1 VVGRIRFHS
10 KRNSFT
16 ITIREN
22 VFLDAGDVA
31 LRPYE
36 DRDRTSLVAILGR
49 TDLMNLVLEERP
61 FGVNEAETFIL
72 NNFHVSERLHYGT
85 VTLKSTGEAIGFSG
99 FRACAYL
106 NEDDTEFGWVL
117 AKEHHGR
124 GFATALGVRLI
135 IHALESWRLPRV
147 LAACNPLNAASEHIL
162 RDKLHM
168 RFERS
173 VEPRKGF
180 RRNVYS
186 AAPGWCR

>member
-1 VVGRIRFHS
+1 LV
-10 KRNSFT
+10 
-16 ITIREN
+16 
-22 VFLDAGDVA
+22 LDAGEIV

-36 DRDRTSLVAILGR
+36 DRDRTSLLAILGR
-49 TDLMNLVLEERP
+49 ADLLNLALRERP
-61 FGVNEAETFIL
+61 FGVREAEIFIRD
-72 NNFHVSERLHYGT
+72 NFQVTERLHYGT
-85 VTLKSTGEAIGFSG
+85 VSLKSTGEAIGFSG

-106 NEDDTEFGWVL
+106 DEDDVEFGWVL
-117 AKEHHGR
+117 ASERHGR
-124 GFATALGVRLI
+124 GFASALGEQLI
-135 IHALESWRLPRV
+135 IHALEVWRLSRV

-180 RRNVYS
+180 RRTVYS